1 MIQPKGL
8 IGLPTMPIQHGF
20 LKSPADPQQ
29 GSVEDQPAQNVEQIL
44 KKKREK
50 LASDKGIAIDPN
62 AAV

>member
-1 MIQPKGL
+1 
-8 IGLPTMPIQHGF
+8 MPIQHGF